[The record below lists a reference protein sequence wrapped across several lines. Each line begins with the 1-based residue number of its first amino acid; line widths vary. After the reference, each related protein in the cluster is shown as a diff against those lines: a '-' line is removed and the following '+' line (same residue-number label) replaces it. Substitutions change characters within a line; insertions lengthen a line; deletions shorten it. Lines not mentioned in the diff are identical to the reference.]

1 MKILGIICEY
11 NPFHNG
17 HAYQIQ
23 KAREE
28 TGSDALVCV
37 MSGNYVQRGE
47 AAITDKWTRTR
58 MALCGGADL
67 VVELPTLFAMS
78 GAESFARSGIQLL
91 AQAGVQTVSFGCE
104 TENLP
109 LMRRIAGVLSEEPEE
124 YQELLRK
131 YLDGGESFARSR
143 ACALS
148 LCLGADGEEAGRIL
162 EQPGAI
168 LGIEYLKA
176 MKEFPMQ
183 TCLIRRR
190 GEEHRD
196 EKTLGQTASASAI
209 RAAIR
214 RGDFPAEAVPPQT
227 AAAWNLAR
235 QSGRTRPR
243 QDFFEECLYTRL
255 VRMEPWRIAET
266 PELAE
271 GLENRIL
278 EQTSIYR
285 TWEEVVSRIVSRRY
299 PASRIRRILMNL
311 CLGIS
316 LETRY
321 RTGWEEGPAY
331 LRILGIGPR
340 GEALLSRIKKESA
353 LPVLTNPAGQLKN
366 LTGTARNQF
375 LEEVKYTDLYMLS
388 LPQKSARIRGLE
400 YREPIMKKTEKNR

>member
-23 KAREE
+23 MAREQ
-28 TGSDALVCV
+28 TGADALICV

-58 MALCGGADL
+58 MALCNGADL

-91 AQAGVQTVSFGCE
+91 AQAGAQTVSFGCE

-109 LMRRIAGVLSEEPEE
+109 LMKQMAAVLSEEPEA
-124 YQELLRK
+124 YQELLRQ
-131 YLDGGESFARSR
+131 YLDRGESFARAR
-143 ACALS
+143 ACAMTQYLND
-148 LCLGADGEEAGRIL
+148 DGEEAGRIL

-176 MKEFPMQ
+176 LQEFPMQ

-190 GEEHRD
+190 GEAHRD

-209 RAAIR
+209 RAAIH
-214 RGDFPAEAVPPQT
+214 RGDFPEEAVPPQ
-227 AAAWNLAR
+227 AAAVWNLAE

-243 QDFFEECLYTRL
+243 PDFFEESLYISL
-255 VRMEPWRIAET
+255 ARMEPWQIAET
-266 PELAE
+266 PEIGE

-278 EQTSIYR
+278 EQTSVYR
-285 TWEEVVSRIVSRRY
+285 TWEEVVSSIVSRRY

-331 LRILGIGPR
+331 LRVLGIGPR
-340 GEALLSRIKKESA
+340 GEALLSQIKKQSP
-353 LPVLTNPAGQLKN
+353 LPVLTNPAGQLRN
-366 LTGTARNQF
+366 LTGTGRNQF

-388 LPQKSARIRGLE
+388 LPQKNARIRGLE
-400 YREPIMKKTEKNR
+400 YREPIVKKF